1 MQTFGDTRALKAVGL
16 PRVAWVLTISAFL
29 CGGMISAAIF
39 SVGWKHEAQ
48 RGSSAESA
56 LAAANARS
64 NELTSQLQSERALS
78 TSLATARRALVTANA
93 SLRHE
98 LAQARK
104 TLAHAKQVTNAVT
117 LAAAPLSGDLDRVT
131 SELRTLTG
139 YLNSTPLGQLDA
151 GYVQAQVAY
160 LSKTVA
166 TFRTEVAAVQ
176 ARAQ

>member
-1 MQTFGDTRALKAVGL
+1 VQTFGDTRALKEVGL

-48 RGSSAESA
+48 KGSSAQSA
-56 LAAANARS
+56 LAAADSRVNSLTAQLQDERARS
-64 NELTSQLQSERALS
+64 A
-78 TSLATARRALVTANA
+78 SLATAQRALTNTNGT
-93 SLRHE
+93 LRHE
-98 LAQARK
+98 LAQVRK
-104 TLAHAKQVTNAVT
+104 AIAHAKQVTNAVT

-176 ARAQ
+176 AQAQ